1 MKNVADPTAH
11 LRNDTATIPR
21 NVRIARNG
29 LWILLTLLFFVT
41 GLLKVIGQEMMMSN
55 MAAINFG
62 PMPTQLIGWLELI
75 VCVLFWL
82 PRTKIIAAGIM
93 VTILAGA
100 CGAHLGAGDPLVRT
114 AGTWLFSVLLV
125 VAVALDRG
133 ERFRH
138 FLFAPRP

>member
-1 MKNVADPTAH
+1 MTNTHTLDASTTGTPSRA
-11 LRNDTATIPR
+11 I
-21 NVRIARNG
+21 RITRTV
-29 LWILLTLLFFVT
+29 LWLVLTLLFAVT
-41 GLLKVIGQEMMMSN
+41 GLLKVIGHEMMMDN
-55 MAAINFG
+55 MAAINFD
-62 PMPTQLIGWLELI
+62 PTSTFLIGVLELV

-93 VTILAGA
+93 LTILAGA

-133 ERFRH
+133 EHFRR
-138 FLFAPRP
+138 FLFASRA